1 MKTKDLHAMTMPDLQ
16 KQLKTSR
23 QELFNLRFQMAT
35 GQLANHRQIRS
46 VRHAL
51 AQILTEMHEKE
62 DEGQQPE
69 PEAVAAPV
77 RGRRSRAAAPT
88 PASPP
93 TRGARDVP
101 AERSSGMEAALPE
114 PEPARKR
121 APRRTRPR
129 KETTE

>member
-77 RGRRSRAAAPT
+77 KARRSRAAAPT
-88 PASPP
+88 
-93 TRGARDVP
+93 VK
-101 AERSSGMEAALPE
+101 AELQPE
-114 PEPARKR
+114 PEPKP
-121 APRRTRPR
+121 APRRTRPK